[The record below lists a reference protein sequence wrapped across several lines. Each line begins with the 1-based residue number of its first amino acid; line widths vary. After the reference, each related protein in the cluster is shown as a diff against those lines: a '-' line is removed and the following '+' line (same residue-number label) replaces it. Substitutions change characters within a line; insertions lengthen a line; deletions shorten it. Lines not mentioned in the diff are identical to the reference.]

1 MEKRFVYADNAG
13 TTAVSPRALEAML
26 PYFTENFGNPSGIYS
41 VGRTARKGLEEARE
55 KVAKAIGAKANEIY
69 SSLMN

>member
-13 TTAVSPRALEAML
+13 TTAVSQTALNAML

-41 VGRTARKGLEEARE
+41 VGRQAHRGLEEARA
-55 KVAKAIGAKANEIY
+55 KVAKAIGASANEIFCRGPF
-69 SSLMN
+69 